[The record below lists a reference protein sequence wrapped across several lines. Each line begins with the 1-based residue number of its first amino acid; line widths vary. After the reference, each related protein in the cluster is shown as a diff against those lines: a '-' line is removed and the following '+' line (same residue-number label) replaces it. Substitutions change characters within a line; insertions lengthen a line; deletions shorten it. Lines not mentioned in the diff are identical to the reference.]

1 MPLNDSH
8 WADRLHVLATETEV
22 VGAALGIWHDGVQ
35 ITAAHGVLS
44 SATQVDITPDTL
56 FQIGSITKVWT
67 TSMIMQ
73 LVDEGRLSL
82 DSTIAEL
89 LPGVQICRPD
99 RAYQVGV
106 RDLLAHRS
114 GIDGDIFADTGRND
128 DCVER
133 YVHLLADATTTFPV
147 GAAYSYCNSG
157 FVLLGRII
165 EALDGRTWE
174 KALHERLIRPLSLTN
189 TVTLAEQ
196 AILHRTAIGHRER
209 PHTQEPVSIWG
220 LPRGIGPAGLICA
233 DVGDVL
239 AFARL
244 HLDRG
249 LAPDG
254 RRLLTAESVEAMQTP
269 HMPIPAVDAPDDA
282 VGLGWHL
289 TSWGRRR
296 IVGHDGGTI
305 GQRAYL
311 RLDPEAGLAVCLL
324 TNSSVSPGLYER
336 LFGEIF
342 EEYVG
347 VRPPVLV
354 PPEDVDIELDLERH
368 TGRYER
374 TSARFDVSLRAGELH
389 ALAQPTGDAA
399 LFDEEPQDLVLRP
412 VDPQGTTFLTRAH
425 EDDPWSP
432 IAFSAFPDGSP
443 YLFSGGR
450 VTPKVKVSAVDR
462 AYAQAWLDRYVAA
475 WLSYDPN
482 DIAALFSDDIAYRY
496 HPYDDPIVG
505 REAVVASWLGEDDSN
520 AASTRDAP
528 GTYAAHYEPVAVDGE
543 VVVATGTSTYRE
555 RPDGPIVRVYDNCF
569 VMRFDAEGRCREFT
583 EYYLR
588 RPA

>member
-1 MPLNDSH
+1 MPPDAAH
-8 WADRLHVLATETEV
+8 WADRLQALATETEV

-44 SATQVDITPDTL
+44 TATQVVVTPDTL

-73 LVDEGRLSL
+73 LADEGRLSL
-82 DSTIAEL
+82 ESSIAEL
-89 LPGVQICRPD
+89 LPGLPIGRPD
-99 RAYQVGV
+99 RANDV
-106 RDLLAHRS
+106 RIRHLLTHTS
-114 GIDGDIFADTGRND
+114 GIDGDIFTDTGRGD

-133 YVHLLADATTTFPV
+133 YVGLLADAPTIFPV

-157 FVLLGRII
+157 FVLLGRIV
-165 EALDGRTWE
+165 EVLDARTWE
-174 KALHERLIRPLSLTN
+174 ESLRERLVRPMSLTN

-196 AILHRTAIGHRER
+196 AILHRTAVGHRER
-209 PHTQEPVSIWG
+209 PYAWKPVTTWA
-220 LPRGIGPAGLICA
+220 LPRGVGPAGLICA

-244 HLDRG
+244 HLDNG
-249 LAPDG
+249 LTADG
-254 RRLLTAESVEAMQTP
+254 RRLLTTESVKAMQTP
-269 HMPIPAVDAPDDA
+269 QMPIPGIAGAGDA

-289 TSWGRRR
+289 TLWGGRR

-305 GQRAYL
+305 GQLAYL
-311 RLDPEAGLAVCLL
+311 RLDPEARLAVCLL
-324 TNSSVSPGLYER
+324 TNSSVSSALYER

-342 EEYVG
+342 EAYAG
-347 VRPPVLV
+347 VRPPALG
-354 PPEDVDIELDLERH
+354 PPEHVDLEADLERH

-374 TSARFDVSLRAGELH
+374 TSARFDVSLLGGELH
-389 ALAQPTGDAA
+389 VLARPTGDADI
-399 LFDEEPQDLVLRP
+399 FDEAPQDLTLHP

-425 EDDPWSP
+425 DEDPWSE

-450 VTPKVKVSAVDR
+450 VTPIVKVAAVDR
-462 AYAQAWLDRYVAA
+462 ADAQAWLDRYVAA
-475 WLSYDPN
+475 WLSYDAN
-482 DIAALFSDDIAYRY
+482 DIAALFAEDIAYRY

-505 REAVVASWLGEDDSN
+505 RAAVVASWLGEDTSN
-520 AASTRDAP
+520 GASTRDAP
-528 GTYAAHYEPVAVDGE
+528 GTYAAHYEPVAVDGD

-555 RPDGPIVRVYDNCF
+555 RPDGPIVRIYDNCF

-583 EYYLR
+583 EYYLK
-588 RPA
+588 RP